1 MSTRATYLL
10 PIADYNNQ
18 LVCFYIHQDG
28 YPAGAANYFHK
39 MHQCKNVNGGFA
51 KRFLR
56 ANNQAELIHCHEA
69 GTDTEFRYT
78 LDHQDILRAWVK
90 DKIDNQWRIFYK
102 GAWYHFV
109 NKYLEES
116 QHLHVF
122 KLSKNVEHETLM
134 TIEEAKKWVSA
145 FMKHESLTDYA
156 REGAQAIQAQID
168 AIVAQQKMHGGNAV
182 NSKLDTHCTCESIQT
197 EDKRFLASG
206 SQSSLA
212 VRQLWKERFAIFALE
227 LEEKIADW
235 AKKNQAEYCEGYHH
249 RVAELKRFINEF
261 YWVLNQLIEAWTQS
275 SGVLQGD
282 TAGFD
287 LSRAINQLRDCM
299 IEKHGFKLEEAIRVA
314 RVEYGYG
321 GDDDEEAYEHEG

>member
-10 PIADYNNQ
+10 PTGDSSQ
-18 LVCFYIHQDG
+18 QVCFYIHQDG
-28 YPAGAANYFHK
+28 HPAGAANYFYK
-39 MHQCKNVNGGFA
+39 MHQCKNVNGGLA
-51 KRFLR
+51 ERFIR

-78 LDHQDILRAWVK
+78 LNHQGILRVFAK
-90 DKIDNQWRIFYK
+90 DRVNNQWRIFYED
-102 GAWYHFV
+102 AWYQFV
-109 NKYLEES
+109 NKYLEAS

-134 TIEEAKKWVSA
+134 TIEEAQRWVSA
-145 FMKHESLTDYA
+145 FMKNGSLMDYV
-156 REGAQAIQAQID
+156 REGTQAIQAQID
-168 AIVAQQKMHGGNAV
+168 AILAQQKMHGGNAV
-182 NSKLDTHCTCESIQT
+182 NIKPDTHHMCESFQMV
-197 EDKRFLASG
+197 DKRFPASDN
-206 SQSSLA
+206 QSSLA

-235 AKKNQAEYCEGYHH
+235 AKKNQAEYCERYHH

-261 YWVLNQLIEAWTQS
+261 YGVLNQFIEAWTQS
-275 SGVLQGD
+275 SGVLQDD

-287 LSRAINQLRDCM
+287 LSKAINQLSDRM
-299 IEKHGFKLEEAIRVA
+299 IEKHSFNLEEAIRAA

-321 GDDDEEAYEHEG
+321 GDDDAEAYEHEG